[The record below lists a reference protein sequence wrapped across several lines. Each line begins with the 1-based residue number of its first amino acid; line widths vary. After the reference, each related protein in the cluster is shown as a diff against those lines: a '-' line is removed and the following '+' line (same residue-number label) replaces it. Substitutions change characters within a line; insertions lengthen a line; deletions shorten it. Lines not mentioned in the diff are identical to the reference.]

1 MFPCDR
7 WLARDED
14 DGALE
19 RELVATKVTEE
30 FTRGDG
36 TVKKKDRKLDNV
48 LEGKTCALFLS
59 LAHVLSI
66 WIGCMLQRCLLTSFV
81 FPFAAKKYTVNVYT
95 GDVRGAGT
103 DANVFINI
111 YGSQGDS
118 GERKLVDSET
128 NRDKFERNQV
138 IFRVHAHLAYAILL
152 RA

>member
-48 LEGKTCALFLS
+48 LEGETLLLLLLLHAFFYFDWLYAAEM
-59 LAHVLSI
+59 LADI
-66 WIGCMLQRCLLTSFV
+66 I
-81 FPFAAKKYTVNVYT
+81 
-95 GDVRGAGT
+95 
-103 DANVFINI
+103 
-111 YGSQGDS
+111 
-118 GERKLVDSET
+118 
-128 NRDKFERNQV
+128 
-138 IFRVHAHLAYAILL
+138 
-152 RA
+152 